1 MASSVLVA
9 GRLPDG
15 LRAPSGRARER
26 ANRRQ
31 GGAALGA
38 SNASWPKM
46 GPPCVRPRVLWL
58 ATEQAGP
65 PMRGAWGATTAD
77 EARAQL
83 NQVEGWEMYEDSKG
97 RLRLKR
103 QWKMRNFPAGLEMFH
118 MMGEVAEDMKHHP
131 DLHLEGWNKVTVE
144 IWSHETGGLTEADFQ
159 LASKL
164 AALPVQ
170 DLLWKPKKKKVTDS
184 A

>member
-1 MASSVLVA
+1 VA
-9 GRLPDG
+9 
-15 LRAPSGRARER
+15 
-26 ANRRQ
+26 
-31 GGAALGA
+31 
-38 SNASWPKM
+38 
-46 GPPCVRPRVLWL
+46 
-58 ATEQAGP
+58 
-65 PMRGAWGATTAD
+65 RGVPLTAD